1 MRHSK
6 RGMHVLR
13 KYMDTHY
20 CQKAVEKLLS
30 LPYGN
35 ILLTTGFY
43 VEGHA
48 ETDGPL
54 GTMTLGKA
62 LAKLGYHP
70 IIVTDKYCKGFFEV
84 EGLEVKYVHL
94 GDGKEEY
101 EKLLEECQPVALISI
116 ERCGR
121 NVQNDYANMRGISIK
136 DKTARTDILFEMA
149 RQEGIPTFGVGDGGN
164 EIGMGN
170 LKEVI
175 MSKLAL
181 TPCDIEVDAL
191 IIATVSNWG
200 AYALAAYMQKIKK
213 IKVLPTYK
221 EIENYLKTIVRM
233 GSVDGVTKEQ
243 AMSVDGFSL
252 EVEREILE
260 ELHRAVRSY

>member
-1 MRHSK
+1 MEAQAQVKRETVEDIILRHSK

-101 EKLLEECQPVALISI
+101 EKLLEECHPVALISI
-116 ERCGR
+116 
-121 NVQNDYANMRGISIK
+121 
-136 DKTARTDILFEMA
+136 
-149 RQEGIPTFGVGDGGN
+149 
-164 EIGMGN
+164 
-170 LKEVI
+170 
-175 MSKLAL
+175 
-181 TPCDIEVDAL
+181 
-191 IIATVSNWG
+191 
-200 AYALAAYMQKIKK
+200 
-213 IKVLPTYK
+213 
-221 EIENYLKTIVRM
+221 
-233 GSVDGVTKEQ
+233 
-243 AMSVDGFSL
+243 
-252 EVEREILE
+252 
-260 ELHRAVRSY
+260 

>member
-1 MRHSK
+1 MPES
-6 RGMHVLR
+6 RGETLISAIWKYTAHHRVLCGRACRDGRAVDDDAR
-13 KYMDTHY
+13 KGIGQTW
-20 CQKAVEKLLS
+20 
-30 LPYGN
+30 
-35 ILLTTGFY
+35 
-43 VEGHA
+43 
-48 ETDGPL
+48 
-54 GTMTLGKA
+54 
-62 LAKLGYHP
+62 YHP

-213 IKVLPTYK
+213 DKST
-221 EIENYLKTIVRM
+221 
-233 GSVDGVTKEQ
+233 
-243 AMSVDGFSL
+243 
-252 EVEREILE
+252 
-260 ELHRAVRSY
+260 SYI

>member
-1 MRHSK
+1 
-6 RGMHVLR
+6 
-13 KYMDTHY
+13 
-20 CQKAVEKLLS
+20 
-30 LPYGN
+30 
-35 ILLTTGFY
+35 
-43 VEGHA
+43 
-48 ETDGPL
+48 
-54 GTMTLGKA
+54 
-62 LAKLGYHP
+62 
-70 IIVTDKYCKGFFEV
+70 
-84 EGLEVKYVHL
+84 
-94 GDGKEEY
+94 
-101 EKLLEECQPVALISI
+101 
-116 ERCGR
+116 
-121 NVQNDYANMRGISIK
+121 MRGISIK

-149 RQEGIPTFGVGDGGN
+149 RQEGIPTFGVRDGGN
-164 EIGMGN
+164 EIGMGK

-191 IIATVSNWG
+191 IIATVCNWG

>member
-1 MRHSK
+1 
-6 RGMHVLR
+6 
-13 KYMDTHY
+13 
-20 CQKAVEKLLS
+20 
-30 LPYGN
+30 
-35 ILLTTGFY
+35 
-43 VEGHA
+43 
-48 ETDGPL
+48 
-54 GTMTLGKA
+54 
-62 LAKLGYHP
+62 
-70 IIVTDKYCKGFFEV
+70 
-84 EGLEVKYVHL
+84 
-94 GDGKEEY
+94 
-101 EKLLEECQPVALISI
+101 
-116 ERCGR
+116 
-121 NVQNDYANMRGISIK
+121 
-136 DKTARTDILFEMA
+136 
-149 RQEGIPTFGVGDGGN
+149 
-164 EIGMGN
+164 
-170 LKEVI
+170 

-260 ELHRAVRSY
+260 ELHRAARSY

>member
-1 MRHSK
+1 
-6 RGMHVLR
+6 MHVLR

-149 RQEGIPTFGVGDGGN
+149 RQEGITTFGVGDGGN
-164 EIGMGN
+164 DIGMGN